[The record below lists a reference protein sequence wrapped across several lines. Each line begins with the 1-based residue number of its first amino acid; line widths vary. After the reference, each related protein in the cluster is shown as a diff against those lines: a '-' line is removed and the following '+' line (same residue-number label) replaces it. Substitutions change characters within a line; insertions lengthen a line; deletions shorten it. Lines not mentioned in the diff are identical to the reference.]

1 MPELTRATLQTA
13 VERAGV
19 GLHSGRWCHARV
31 APAPPGHGWTLNGG
45 AVGLAAV
52 VDAAYAT
59 TLATP
64 AGPVSTV
71 EHLFAALAGCAID
84 DAAITVIGGEVPILD
99 GSAAPWAAGIARC
112 EHGGARE
119 ALRLTAPV
127 VIQDGDRWIHAL
139 PAAALVLDVAINF
152 PRLGAQRFA
161 APAADFAALAGARTF
176 GFAADA
182 AALAARGRA
191 LGASFDNT
199 LVFDDDGRPLTAL
212 RWPDE
217 PARHKWIDLLGDL
230 ALLGRPLCARV
241 VAHKAGHG
249 LHHRLVEALLALPP
263 PMTRGTTGG
272 ATPSAPPRS

>member
-1 MPELTRATLQTA
+1 MPELTRATLHTA
-13 VERAGV
+13 VERSGI

-52 VDAAYAT
+52 IDAAYAT

-84 DAAITVIGGEVPILD
+84 DAAITVDGGEVPILD
-99 GSAAPWAAGIARC
+99 GSAAPWAAGIDRI

-119 ALRLTAPV
+119 VLQLDAP
-127 VIQDGDRWIHAL
+127 IAIEDGDRWIRAL
-139 PAAALVLDVAINF
+139 PAAALVLDVAIDF

-161 APAADFAALAGARTF
+161 APVADFAAIAGARTF

-182 AALAARGRA
+182 AALAAQNRA
-191 LGASFDNT
+191 LGASLDNT

-212 RWPDE
+212 RWSDE

-249 LHHRLVEALLALPP
+249 LHHRLVAALLALPSP
-263 PMTRGTTGG
+263 SVRD
-272 ATPSAPPRS
+272 ATLSAPPRS